1 MSSLTKKELRAEIRT
16 KRLSVENKSKKDA
29 LIVKHIESLIE
40 VKEAKKVFIFYPRAT
55 EIDLSPLFVKLKR
68 LGKTVAFPRCFN
80 KKGNMEFFAI
90 SSLDEL
96 EAGPFGILEPPFT
109 TPEIPTDTVII
120 VPAMAVSR
128 DFHRI
133 GYGCG
138 YYDRY
143 LERYEKYTPF
153 TVTAIYDEFVFDTI
167 PTEDFDRRTDAY
179 VSESGIVQRK

>member
-1 MSSLTKKELRAEIRT
+1 MIRE
-16 KRLSVENKSKKDA
+16 KRLLVESKSKKDSS
-29 LIVKHIESLIE
+29 IVAHLEGYDKL
-40 VKEAKKVFIFYPRAT
+40 KKAKKVFLFYPRIT
-55 EIDLSPLFVKLKR
+55 EIDLSPLFVELKN

-90 SSLDEL
+90 NSLDEL

-120 VPAMAVSR
+120 LPAMAASS

-143 LERYEKYTPF
+143 LERYKKYDPF
-153 TVTAIYDEFVFDTI
+153 TVIAVYDEFLFDTI
-167 PTEDFDRRTDAY
+167 PTEDFDVPANAY
-179 VSESGIVQRK
+179 VTENGITEK

>member
-1 MSSLTKKELRAEIRT
+1 MNNITKKELRAEIRA
-16 KRLSVENKSKKDA
+16 KRLLVKSKAKKDA
-29 LIVKHIESLIE
+29 LIVKHLENCQKI
-40 VKEAKKVFIFYPRAT
+40 KDAKKVFIFYPRIT
-55 EIDLSPLFVKLKR
+55 EIDLSPLFLKLKH

-90 SSLDEL
+90 NSLDEL

-120 VPAMAVSR
+120 LPAMAVSR
-128 DFHRI
+128 DFFRI

-143 LERYEKYTPF
+143 LERYAKHDPF
-153 TVTAIYDEFVFDTI
+153 TITAIYDEFVFDTI
-167 PTEDFDRRTDAY
+167 PTEDFDIASHAY
-179 VSESGIVQRK
+179 VTENGITEK